1 VARAALARAALA
13 VLPNKAMHLTALRAA
28 GDRHDG

>member
-1 VARAALARAALA
+1 

-28 GDRHDG
+28 GDRHDVARTRKICGED